1 MLSKELV
8 SRTDVLVVQSRP
20 TCTAPAAFA
29 HLPGARPH
37 SRVVGSAGATTSP
50 GLGEVYVL
58 SCFFYRG
65 KGKSITAR
73 RKGAGRGKGRQ
84 PQVLEAKKPGRE
96 TQEEN

>member
-1 MLSKELV
+1 MCLWCKAGPPVQLV
-8 SRTDVLVVQSRP
+8 
-20 TCTAPAAFA
+20 AAFT

-37 SRVVGSAGATTSP
+37 SRVVGSAGATASQ

-84 PQVLEAKKPGRE
+84 PQVLEAEKPGRE

>member
-1 MLSKELV
+1 MCLWYKAGPPAQLV
-8 SRTDVLVVQSRP
+8 
-20 TCTAPAAFA
+20 AAFT
-29 HLPGARPH
+29 HLPEARLH
-37 SRVVGSAGATTSP
+37 SRAVGSAGATASP
-50 GLGEVYVL
+50 GLGEVSVL

-84 PQVLEAKKPGRE
+84 PQVLEAEKPGRE